1 MESLSK
7 MSNSAWDEKVVIKGA
22 GLAEGQYAVTLKDI
36 VREDK
41 VIQFREG
48 LRSNSKGIVGKE
60 YAALTA
66 ATNWPPT
73 HIAAA
78 VSNPEPF
85 TLGIICSSS
94 QLSGNAIVCSVK
106 HCLSS
111 PVFLIM

>member
-1 MESLSK
+1 

-66 ATNWPPT
+66 EQKAIVDAVGDEFWQPRDAPP
-73 HIAAA
+73 
-78 VSNPEPF
+78 
-85 TLGIICSSS
+85 
-94 QLSGNAIVCSVK
+94 GNAIERRLFDVWAGQRSGFWNEYWLGPLV
-106 HCLSS
+106 HN
-111 PVFLIM
+111 F